1 MSARN
6 IAQLFETCRECGQK
20 LPRAILAKFHG
31 PSRPLLRQGSTWDR
45 GMIKIRKRRGNGLL
59 LAASSARAPP
69 KATAS
74 QRLLRS
80 SHCERVRP
88 CGGSEAATVKHPGW
102 KDHWGPKSDG
112 RVAETAWER
121 DESTHSPSPHG
132 DRARGF
138 DQPRAGYSISS
149 LGTGNM

>member
-80 SHCERVRP
+80 SHCER
-88 CGGSEAATVKHPGW
+88 CA
-102 KDHWGPKSDG
+102 
-112 RVAETAWER
+112 
-121 DESTHSPSPHG
+121 
-132 DRARGF
+132 
-138 DQPRAGYSISS
+138 RAGGRRRRRSSTRVGRTIEARKVMDAWRRQPGSAMKALTHLHRMVIVPEGLISHEPVTPFHPWE
-149 LGTGNM
+149 LAT

>member
-59 LAASSARAPP
+59 LARERRQRPRRRNGCSGRLTAKGCARAGG
-69 KATAS
+69 
-74 QRLLRS
+74 RRRRRS
-80 SHCERVRP
+80 STRVGRTIEARKVMDAWRRQP
-88 CGGSEAATVKHPGW
+88 GSAMKALTHLHRMVIVPEGLISHEPVTPFHPWELAT
-102 KDHWGPKSDG
+102 
-112 RVAETAWER
+112 
-121 DESTHSPSPHG
+121 
-132 DRARGF
+132 
-138 DQPRAGYSISS
+138 
-149 LGTGNM
+149 